1 MATASQDLFVW
12 AERKLLPEAT
22 SVFTELGARVRGVP
36 LERPSSVPQ
45 SKFIVVYLQGQE
57 SESELHSALRSLK
70 ELRKYE
76 LLLFYAPRHAP
87 TRVFRLG
94 TLVGR
99 ELGSNADLAFDLRHV
114 RQILKSRNLLTQRKS
129 DPEFNLADA
138 RKRLGLT
145 QEQMA
150 TTLNVTTRTV
160 QNWERGAGTG
170 QLLRKTRDLREL
182 LELMDDYVVASEE
195 GGWLA
200 TPLAALRGQTPK
212 EAIASGRVRD
222 LVVEFERLREGQQ
235 V

>member
-1 MATASQDLFVW
+1 MATASQDLLVW

-36 LERPSSVPQ
+36 LERPGSVPQ
-45 SKFIVVYLQGQE
+45 SKFIVIYLQGQE

-70 ELRKYE
+70 ERRKYE
-76 LLLFYAPRHAP
+76 LLLFYTPHHVPA
-87 TRVFRLG
+87 RVFRLG

-99 ELGSNADLAFDLRHV
+99 ELGRDADLAFDLRHV
-114 RQILKSRNLLTQRKS
+114 RQVLKSRNLLTEKKS
-129 DPEFNLADA
+129 NPEFDLGEA

-150 TTLNVTTRTV
+150 TALNVTTRTV
-160 QNWERGAGTG
+160 QNWERGSGTG

-182 LELMDDYVVASEE
+182 LEFMEDYVVASEE
-195 GGWLA
+195 AAWLT
-200 TPLAALRGQTPK
+200 TPLPVLRGQTPK
-212 EAIASGRVRD
+212 EAIALGRIRD
-222 LVVEFERLREGQQ
+222 LAVEFERLREGQP

>member
-1 MATASQDLFVW
+1 MATGSHDLFVW

-22 SVFTELGARVRGVP
+22 SIFTELGARVRGVP

-70 ELRKYE
+70 DRRKYK
-76 LLLFYAPRHAP
+76 LLLFYTPRHVPAH
-87 TRVFRLG
+87 VFRLG

-99 ELGSNADLAFDLRHV
+99 ELGGDADLAFDLRHV
-114 RQILKSRNLLTQRKS
+114 RQVLKSRNLLTEKKS
-129 DPEFNLADA
+129 PPEFDLGEA

-150 TTLNVTTRTV
+150 TALNVTTRTV

-195 GGWLA
+195 GGWLT
-200 TPLAALRGQTPK
+200 TPLPALRGQTPK

-222 LVVEFERLREGQQ
+222 LVVEFERLREGQP